1 MNNAFS
7 ITDWIESL
15 LGRIIETNKR
25 VDKIETAIVSPQYLF
40 NELNPILERLK
51 HMEYRLDNPADKS
64 WNEKVIEMQR
74 NNIISLENEIDI
86 LRQRL
91 QNYEGQTVASN
102 LQPMQGCHL

>member
-1 MNNAFS
+1 MNTALS

-15 LGRIIETNKR
+15 LGRIIETNQR

-51 HMEYRLDNPADKS
+51 HIEYRLDNPTDKS

-74 NNIISLENEIDI
+74 VNIKNLEHENDI

-91 QNYEGQTVASN
+91 QSYEERTVSSN
-102 LQPMQGCHL
+102 MQPMQGCQL